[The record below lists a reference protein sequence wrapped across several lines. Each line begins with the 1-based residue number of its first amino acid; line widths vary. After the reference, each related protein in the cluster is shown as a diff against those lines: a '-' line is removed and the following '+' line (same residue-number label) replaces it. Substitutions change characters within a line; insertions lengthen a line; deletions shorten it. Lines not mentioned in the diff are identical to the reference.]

1 MKIEVSIGDYL
12 DRYSILAIKKLNG
25 LEVDEELKSYQ
36 QHSLSPY
43 LMILKSINRELWKLE
58 DVKRKGVERYS
69 KKESD
74 TAFLITQLNDLRH
87 LVKKKADVFHNS
99 KLSEKKSYV

>member
-12 DRYSILAIKKLNG
+12 DRYSILSIKKDNG
-25 LEVDEELKSYQ
+25 LGVDEELKSYQ
-36 QHSLSPY
+36 KYSLSPY
-43 LMILKSINRELWKLE
+43 LMVLKSINRQLWKLE
-58 DVKRKGVERYS
+58 DVKRKEVTRYS

-99 KLSEKKSYV
+99 KFSEKKSYV